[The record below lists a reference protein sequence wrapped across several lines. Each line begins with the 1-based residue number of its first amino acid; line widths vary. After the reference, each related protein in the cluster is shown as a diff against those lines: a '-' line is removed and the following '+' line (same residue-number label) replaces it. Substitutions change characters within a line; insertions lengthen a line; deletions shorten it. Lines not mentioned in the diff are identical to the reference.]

1 MPHDGHDHTSL
12 QADHAH
18 RADHTMDDAGHDQAA
33 CTDGNC
39 PPEGQGP
46 SVPDPVGFDTMRR
59 GTREGDML
67 TATDLFRTELTAL
80 NDSGITGFVE
90 VAMADGAMT
99 VRVEADGLEPNQVHI
114 QHIHGRV
121 GEDGSALNSRTPSEA
136 LDTDGDGFVELAEG
150 LPAYGPILF
159 NLSSPQ
165 GAGLEGF
172 PTAPD
177 GTIRFEATY
186 DLSAMQGFGEGFDV
200 ADLMPLDLREF
211 VVHGL
216 SVDGSAGA
224 GTPGEID
231 GTEGYKL
238 VLPVASG
245 EFVAV
250 GSELLG
256 RGGADTLTGGRGDDT
271 LDGGARDDVLAG
283 GVGDDDLNGGSGD
296 DLLDGGAG
304 FDVLRGGRG
313 DDTLLG
319 GTGADNL
326 AGGAGDDILY
336 GDAGAEAG
344 RGDLAADR
352 LNGGAG
358 DDQLW
363 IGDGGDVATGGA
375 GADIFGFRFA
385 DPQTP
390 LAAGTGP
397 AFATITD
404 FSAATDTLLFDVP
417 GLGTDAAGANFAP
430 GSGGVDG
437 GPAESFFSGAAADSN
452 GERVM
457 VLTDQG
463 FASGALAVQAAQG
476 EEAGDF
482 VLYFNTSVNVASLL
496 VVSEPDA
503 ATSIA
508 RFTDITS
515 LEDFQSA
522 GFSANDFIF
531 A

>member
-1 MPHDGHDHTSL
+1 MSHSHHSSAAGSAAGQDNSSP
-12 QADHAH
+12 APA
-18 RADHTMDDAGHDQAA
+18 AVPFDAVQR
-33 CTDGNC
+33 
-39 PPEGQGP
+39 
-46 SVPDPVGFDTMRR
+46 GFGEDNAI
-59 GTREGDML
+59 
-67 TATDLFRTELTAL
+67 TARDLFRTELTTL
-80 NDSGITGFVE
+80 NNSGVTGFVE
-90 VAMADGAMT
+90 VAMAEGVLS
-99 VRVEADGLEPNQVHI
+99 VRIEADGLEPNQVHI

-121 GEDGSALNSRTPSEA
+121 GADGGALNSRVPGPA
-136 LDTDGDGFVELAEG
+136 FDTDGDGFVELAEG
-150 LPAYGPILF
+150 IPAYGPVLF
-159 NLSSPQ
+159 NLTDPQ
-165 GAGLEGF
+165 GAGAEGF

-177 GTIRFEATY
+177 GTIRFEKTYNLAATG
-186 DLSAMQGFGEGFDV
+186 GFGAGFD
-200 ADLMPLDLREF
+200 ASDLMPLDLREF

-216 SVDGSAGA
+216 SADGSAGA

-231 GTEGYKL
+231 GTAGYKL

-250 GSELLG
+250 GSEISG
-256 RGGADTLTGGRGDDT
+256 GAGADTLTGSRGDDT
-271 LDGGARDDVLAG
+271 LMGGADADRLLG
-283 GVGDDDLNGGSGD
+283 GEGDDELS
-296 DLLDGGAG
+296 GGAG
-304 FDVLRGGRG
+304 RDLLLGGG
-313 DDTLLG
+313 GADLLSGGAGADTLLG
-319 GTGADNL
+319 GTGLDIL
-326 AGGAGDDILY
+326 QGGAGDDILY
-336 GDAGAEAG
+336 GDAGPAAG

-363 IGDGGDVATGGA
+363 LGDGNDAATGGT
-375 GADIFGFRFA
+375 GRDIFGFRFA
-385 DPQTP
+385 DPQTA
-390 LAAGTGP
+390 LAAGTGA

-430 GSGGVDG
+430 GSGGTAG
-437 GPAESFFSGAAADSN
+437 GQAESFFSGAAAQSN

-476 EEAGDF
+476 EAAGDF
-482 VLYFNTSVNVASLL
+482 VLYFNATVGVGSLL
-496 VVSEPDA
+496 VVTAPDA

-522 GFSANDFIF
+522 GFSAADFIF

>member
-1 MPHDGHDHTSL
+1 MSHSHHSSAAGPAAGQDYSSPAPG
-12 QADHAH
+12 AVPF
-18 RADHTMDDAGHDQAA
+18 DA
-33 CTDGNC
+33 
-39 PPEGQGP
+39 E
-46 SVPDPVGFDTMRR
+46 RR
-59 GTREGDML
+59 GFGEADAISAR
-67 TATDLFRTELTAL
+67 DLFRTELTAL
-80 NDSGITGFVE
+80 NNSGVSGFVE
-90 VAMADGAMT
+90 VAMADGVMS
-99 VRVEADGLEPNQVHI
+99 VRIEADGLEPNQVHI

-121 GEDGSALNSRTPSEA
+121 GADGSALNSRVPGPA
-136 LDTDGDGFVELAEG
+136 FDTDGDGFVELGEG
-150 LPAYGPILF
+150 IPAYGPVLF
-159 NLSSPQ
+159 NLTDPQ
-165 GAGLEGF
+165 GAGPEGF

-177 GTIRFEATY
+177 GTVRFEKTY
-186 DLSAMQGFGEGFDV
+186 DLTATGGFGAGFDA

-216 SVDGSAGA
+216 SADGSAGA

-231 GTEGYKL
+231 GTAGYKL
-238 VLPVASG
+238 VLPVGSG

-250 GSELLG
+250 GSEIDG
-256 RGGADTLTGGRGDDT
+256 GGGADSLMGARGEDT
-271 LDGGARDDVLAG
+271 LDGGAGDDMLSG
-283 GVGDDDLNGGSGD
+283 MVGDDQLSGGAGAD
-296 DLLDGGAG
+296 MLLGGAG
-304 FDVLRGGRG
+304 FDVLRGGAG
-313 DDTLLG
+313 ADTLLG
-319 GTGADNL
+319 GTEGDNL
-326 AGGAGDDILY
+326 QGGAGADVLY
-336 GDAGAEAG
+336 GDAGPTAG

-363 IGDGGDVATGGA
+363 LGDGNDAATGGT
-375 GADIFGFRFA
+375 GRDIFGFRFA

-390 LAAGTGP
+390 LAAGTGA

-430 GSGGVDG
+430 GSGGVVG
-437 GPAESFFSGAAADSN
+437 GQAESFFSGSAAESN

-457 VLTDQG
+457 VLTDQA

-476 EEAGDF
+476 EAAGDF
-482 VLYFNTSVNVASLL
+482 ILYWNSTVGVGSLL
-496 VVSEPDA
+496 VVTAPDA

-508 RFTDITS
+508 RFTDLAS

-522 GFSANDFIF
+522 GFSAADFVF

>member
-1 MPHDGHDHTSL
+1 MSHSHDGHSHDHGSD
-12 QADHAH
+12 DHSNH
-18 RADHTMDDAGHDQAA
+18 DHSGGGMASKPAGGGAAPGAVSFGAEKKGTDAGEAIA
-33 CTDGNC
+33 
-39 PPEGQGP
+39 
-46 SVPDPVGFDTMRR
+46 
-59 GTREGDML
+59 
-67 TATDLFRTELTAL
+67 ATDLYRTELTTL
-80 NDSGITGFVE
+80 NRSGVTGSVE
-90 VAMADGAMT
+90 VAMADGVLTA
-99 VRVEADGLEPNQVHI
+99 RIEADGLEPNQVHI
-114 QHIHGRV
+114 THIHGRV
-121 GEDGSALNSRTPSEA
+121 GADGSALNSRVPSEA
-136 LDTDGDGFVELAEG
+136 LDLDRDGFVELAEG
-150 LPAYGPILF
+150 IPAYGPILL

-177 GTIRFEATY
+177 GKIRFEESY
-186 DLSAMQGFGEGFDV
+186 DLTSSAGFGMGFD
-200 ADLMPLDLREF
+200 ASDLMPLDLREF

-216 SVDGSAGA
+216 SNDGSAGA
-224 GTPGEID
+224 GTTGEID
-231 GTEGYKL
+231 GTAGYKL

-250 GSELLG
+250 GSELSG
-256 RGGADTLTGGRGDDT
+256 KGGADSLTGSRGDDT
-271 LDGGARDDVLAG
+271 LDGGAGADELRG
-283 GVGDDDLNGGSGD
+283 GVGDDDLKGGAGAD
-296 DLLDGGAG
+296 RLLGEAG
-304 FDVLRGGRG
+304 FDVLRGGAG
-313 DDTLLG
+313 ADTLLG
-319 GTGADNL
+319 GTEGDNL
-326 AGGAGDDILY
+326 QGGAGNDILY
-336 GDAGAEAG
+336 GDAGPTAG

-363 IGDGGDVATGGA
+363 LGEGNDVATGGT

-390 LAAGTGP
+390 LAAGTGA

-417 GLGTDAAGANFAP
+417 GLGTDAAGAKFAP
-430 GSGGVDG
+430 GSGGAAG
-437 GPAESFFSGAAADSN
+437 GQAESFFSGAAAQSN

-476 EEAGDF
+476 EAAGDF
-482 VLYFNTSVNVASLL
+482 VVYYNTTVNAASLL
-496 VVSEPDA
+496 VVSAPDA

-522 GFSANDFIF
+522 GFGAGDFLF